1 MKAKIDKLKKK
12 FGVGQNEELHQKEKV
27 ISEDY
32 GFSQTTFEF
41 FDKDNK
47 RIGVLN
53 TSERVK
59 KEQFADIK
67 AFLSTIVSDKK
78 LANTNSCVIIKLT
91 NQFPLLDNNE
101 IDATIYNGTV
111 KDFNYDYRNFK
122 PLKWQEVE
130 I

>member
-1 MKAKIDKLKKK
+1 MKAKIHKLKKK
-12 FGVGQNEELHQKEKV
+12 FGVGQNEESRPKEKV
-27 ISEDY
+27 ASEDY

-111 KDFNYDYRNFK
+111 KDFNYDYRNSK

>member
-53 TSERVK
+53 TSEKTK
-59 KEQFADIK
+59 KEQFIDIK
-67 AFLSTIVSDKK
+67 AFLDMIVSDKR
-78 LANTNSCVIIKLT
+78 LANVNSCVIIKLT

-101 IDATIYNGTV
+101 IDVTIYNGIV
-111 KDFNYDYRNFK
+111 KDFNYDYRNSK

>member
-53 TSERVK
+53 TSEKTK
-59 KEQFADIK
+59 KEQFIDIK
-67 AFLSTIVSDKK
+67 AFLDMIVSDKR
-78 LANTNSCVIIKLT
+78 LTNTNSCVIIKLT

-111 KDFNYDYRNFK
+111 KDFNYDYRNSK

>member
-12 FGVGQNEELHQKEKV
+12 FGVGQNEESHPKEKV
-27 ISEDY
+27 VSEDY

-41 FDKDNK
+41 FAKDNK

-91 NQFPLLDNNE
+91 NQFPLPSNDNE
-101 IDATIYNGTV
+101 IDKIIYEGTV
-111 KDFNYDYRNFK
+111 KDFVYD
-122 PLKWQEVE
+122 
-130 I
+130 